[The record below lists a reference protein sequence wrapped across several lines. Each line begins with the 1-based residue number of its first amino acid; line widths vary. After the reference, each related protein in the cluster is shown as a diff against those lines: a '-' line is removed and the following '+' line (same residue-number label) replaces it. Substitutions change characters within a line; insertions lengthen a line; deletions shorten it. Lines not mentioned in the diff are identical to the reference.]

1 MILPNETRMTY
12 TYEEE
17 TKFVERVASVNMDPR
32 VWICVIGLIARG
44 VEFN

>member
-1 MILPNETRMTY
+1 MKKR
-12 TYEEE
+12 

-32 VWICVIGLIARG
+32 VWICVILLFARG